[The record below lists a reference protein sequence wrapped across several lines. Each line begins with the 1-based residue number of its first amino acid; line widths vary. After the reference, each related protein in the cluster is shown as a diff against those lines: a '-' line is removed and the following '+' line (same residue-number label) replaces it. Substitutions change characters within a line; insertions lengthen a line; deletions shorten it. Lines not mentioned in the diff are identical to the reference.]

1 MVKLPYSSFEF
12 NNISEKS
19 SDNDS
24 GTLLKYFFNVSINLA
39 SLISPPFSNCASD
52 MSIWTFSFRVASSV
66 SFLALFACVNI
77 PL

>member
-52 MSIWTFSFRVASSV
+52 MSI
-66 SFLALFACVNI
+66 
-77 PL
+77 